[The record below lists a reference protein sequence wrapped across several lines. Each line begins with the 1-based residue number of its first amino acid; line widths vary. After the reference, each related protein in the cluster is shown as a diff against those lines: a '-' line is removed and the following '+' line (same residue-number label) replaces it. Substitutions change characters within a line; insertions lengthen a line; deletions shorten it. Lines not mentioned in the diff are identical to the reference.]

1 MKPINENGYLHNK
14 LNYTLSN
21 ILMLYY
27 KKFSGVAMKS
37 PNIPYLRDPSKQE
50 HLLEQTITRLGRG
63 VENEIVIVSKRASRE
78 HAHIRRDGR
87 RIFLDDLES
96 TNGTF
101 LNNERVLG
109 SVQLRD
115 GDQISIGEVMF
126 IFHDP
131 DTTTRETPFPELEIN
146 IEAGVV
152 RLNRRAIQLSPK
164 EFSLLVY
171 LYENRGRVCSKDE
184 IGRTVWSEY
193 QSGIYDYQIENLIR
207 RLRTKIEN
215 DANTPVLLITVRGL
229 GYKLLGKTDMA

>member
-1 MKPINENGYLHNK
+1 
-14 LNYTLSN
+14 
-21 ILMLYY
+21 
-27 KKFSGVAMKS
+27 MKS
-37 PNIPYLRDPSKQE
+37 QNIPYLRDPSKQE
-50 HLLEQTITRLGRG
+50 HLLEQAITRLGRG

-87 RIFLDDLES
+87 RIFLDDLGS

-101 LNNERVLG
+101 LNSERILG

-126 IFHDP
+126 VFHDP

-146 IEAGVV
+146 VEAGVV

-171 LYENRGRVCSKDE
+171 LYENRGKVCSKDE

-193 QSGIYDYQIENLIR
+193 KHSNPVDQSGIYDYQIENLIR

>member
-1 MKPINENGYLHNK
+1 MTH
-14 LNYTLSN
+14 
-21 ILMLYY
+21 
-27 KKFSGVAMKS
+27 
-37 PNIPYLRDPSKQE
+37 PNTPYLRDPSKQE
-50 HLLEQTITRLGRG
+50 HLLEQAITRLGRG

-87 RIFLDDLES
+87 RIFLDDLGS

-101 LNNERVLG
+101 LNGERVLG

-115 GDQISIGEVMF
+115 GDQIAIGEVMF

-131 DTTTRETPFPELEIN
+131 DTTTRETPFPELEVN
-146 IEAGVV
+146 VEAGVV

-171 LYENRGRVCSKDE
+171 LYENRGKVCSKDE

-193 QSGIYDYQIENLIR
+193 KQAVWDQSGIYDYQIENLIR

-215 DANTPVLLITVRGL
+215 DANSPVLLITVRGL